1 MYGMQR
7 IPLFAGV
14 FAALFLALG
23 AAADTL
29 PPAER
34 RKIESLLAA
43 VERLPDAVFVRNGK
57 SYPPRSAAKFLRAKW
72 DDRAADVRNADEFIT
87 KVATRSSTTG
97 KPYLVRYADGR
108 EVETAVFLRE
118 KLAKFK

>member
-7 IPLFAGV
+7 ILA
-14 FAALFLALG
+14 FAALLLTLG

-29 PPAER
+29 PAAER
-34 RKIESLLAA
+34 QKIESLLAA
-43 VERLPDAVFVRNGK
+43 VEKLPDAVFVRNGK

-72 DDRAADVRNADEFIT
+72 DDRADEVRSAEGFIAE
-87 KVATRSSTTG
+87 VATRSSTTG

-108 EVETAVFLRE
+108 EVETAVFLRGE
-118 KLAKFK
+118 LAKLR